1 MIYENKPNKTQISAD
16 NIELTIWDHIKAPE
30 NRSAIIK
37 TALAFLFIAGILLY
51 TGIEVR
57 ESRVISPQSIAVV
70 FNQYKSIAAILYVLL
85 LIAAVMSPLPDA
97 PVIIAGGFFFGPVT
111 GSLLTI
117 LGQAVGSYIDFLL
130 ARKLGKQFVQ
140 RKFPKAGGLINRY
153 SHKLGWQTVF
163 LMRLFPTLS
172 FDTLSYIAGIS
183 DLSFRAYALATLA
196 GLIPLAIITTMIGNS
211 VNLRSWHGAILTLV
225 IGGGIILV
233 ISAIFHLSQRYYKGK
248 RKPQ

>member
-1 MIYENKPNKTQISAD
+1 MYGNKPNDTQKSAD
-16 NIELTIWDHIKAPE
+16 NTELTIWEHVKAPE
-30 NRSAIIK
+30 NRSAIVK
-37 TALAFLFIAGILLY
+37 TVITFLFIAGLLLY

-70 FNQYKSIAAILYVLL
+70 FNQYRTIAAILYVLL

-97 PVIIAGGFFFGPVT
+97 PVIIAGGFFFGPVN

-117 LGQAVGSYIDFLL
+117 LGQALGSYIDFLL

-140 RKFPKAGGLINRY
+140 RKFPKAGDLINRY
-153 SHKLGWQTVF
+153 THKLGWQTVF

-196 GLIPLAIITTMIGNS
+196 GLIPLAITTTMIGNS

-225 IGGGIILV
+225 IGGGIILI
-233 ISAIFHLSQRYYKGK
+233 ISGIFHLFQRYYKSK